1 MKVFVKV
8 LVLRRG
14 SGRWSDVTDDNCM
27 SGHWGHSQH
36 RTLDIVK
43 NRDENTFEADG
54 QTRVENVTR
63 TRREVARV
71 LEGRGKM
78 KKGPWRCK
86 WGRLFF

>member
-1 MKVFVKV
+1 MKVIVKM

-14 SGRWSDVTDDNCM
+14 SGWWSDVTDDNCM

-54 QTRVENVTR
+54 QMRVENVTAEHAAV
-63 TRREVARV
+63 TGC
-71 LEGRGKM
+71 EGGGGSR
-78 KKGPWRCK
+78 
-86 WGRLFF
+86 